1 MLDINKI
8 ILDGNRKIFN
18 KEVCSMIKHF
28 IVMASAYSI
37 GKRIALD
44 YFEEDILQMDVIQ
57 KDIDY
62 ILRKCGKDAPISTHF
77 IQIDESGWDKV
88 CQFDKFFEKAELID
102 SKEKFAEILLKDK
115 TLKGIDV
122 AKYIL
127 TKIPCTHLKLEKL
140 VYMCYADY
148 LCEVGSKLFEDKIY
162 AYRYGPVIESVYK
175 KYKKSGYDCLE
186 VEDNTFTYDETEK
199 KMPSRSRILSSED
212 GLKKLISIDKT
223 LEKYA
228 KYSASELVDMTH
240 KEQTPWSQAGAGSLT
255 YKIIEDTLIKKYHK
269 YEEV

>member
-1 MLDINKI
+1 M
-8 ILDGNRKIFN
+8 
-18 KEVCSMIKHF
+18 VKHF

-44 YFEEDILQMDVIQ
+44 YFEEDILQMDVIK

-62 ILRKCGKDAPISTHF
+62 ILEKCGKQVPISTHF
-77 IQIDESGWDKV
+77 IQTELSGWDQVVKL
-88 CQFDKFFEKAELID
+88 DKFFEKVELID
-102 SKEKFAEILLKDK
+102 TKEKFVEILLKDR

-127 TKIPCTHLKLEKL
+127 TKVPCTHLKLEKL

-148 LCEVGSKLFEDKIY
+148 LCETQSKLFEDKIF
-162 AYRYGPVIESVYK
+162 AYRLGPVIESVYE
-175 KYKKSGYDCLE
+175 KYKKSGLDCLE
-186 VEDNTFTYDETEK
+186 VEDDTFMYDETTK
-199 KMPSRSRILSSED
+199 KMPSRSRILSAED

-223 LEKYA
+223 LEKYS

-240 KEQTPWSQAGAGSLT
+240 QTDTPWSQAGAGSMA
-255 YKIIEDTLIKKYHK
+255 YKIIEDDLIMKYHQ
-269 YEEV
+269 YEQVD